1 MSVERIGTAEVLAIG
16 TELLLGE
23 LVDSN
28 SAFLSR
34 ELAGLGI
41 SVYHHTTVG
50 DNRGRIIEAMRDSAS
65 RADLVIT
72 TGGLGPTPD
81 DLTMSCLAELA
92 GKEMVE
98 HQEAREHVENL
109 ILSRGYRLGQSNYK
123 QAFFPE
129 GSELIPNPGGT
140 AMGALLEVDGTLFA
154 TLPGVPPEMRE
165 MFEETLEP
173 LVRSRSEDSIVSR
186 PLVFAG
192 IGESSLAEMVED
204 LLDSENPTVA
214 PLAHGDRVSLR
225 ITARAESEEA
235 ARSKIGPMAEEILAR
250 LGDYYLGKGDE
261 TLEGAIGKLLSE
273 RGQTLAL
280 AESCTGGLMAGRLTD
295 APGASEYFTE
305 SLVTYSDSSKERL
318 LGVPREL
325 IEEHGAVSREV
336 AEAMARGVREG
347 AGTDYGLSV
356 TGVAGPG
363 GGTEEKPV
371 GLVWVGISDA
381 GGTVGERLDLS
392 GWAGSRESV
401 RRKSADRAFNLL
413 RKRILAA
420 DEK

>member
-1 MSVERIGTAEVLAIG
+1 VSVERIETAEILAIG

-23 LVDSN
+23 LVDTN
-28 SAFLSR
+28 SAFLSH
-34 ELAGLGI
+34 ELAGIGI
-41 SVYHHTTVG
+41 SVHHHSTVG
-50 DNRGRIIEAMRDSAS
+50 DNRERIIEAIRDSAS

-72 TGGLGPTPD
+72 TGGLGPTSD

-92 GKEMVE
+92 GREMVE
-98 HQEAREHVENL
+98 YPEAREHVERI
-109 ILSRGYRLGQSNYK
+109 ILGRGYRLGQSNYK

-165 MFEETLEP
+165 MFEESLEP
-173 LVRSRSEDSIVSR
+173 LVRSRSEESIVSR
-186 PLVFAG
+186 SLVFAG
-192 IGESSLAEMVED
+192 IGESSLAERVQD

-214 PLAHGDRVSLR
+214 PLAHGDRASLR
-225 ITARAESEEA
+225 ITARAKSEEA
-235 ARSKIGPMAEEILAR
+235 ARDKIGPVAEEILSR
-250 LGDYYLGKGDE
+250 LGDYYLGEGDE

-273 RGQTLAL
+273 KGQTLAL
-280 AESCTGGLMAGRLTD
+280 AESCTGGLMAERLTD
-295 APGASEYFTE
+295 APGASGYFTE
-305 SLVTYSDSSKERL
+305 ALITYSDGSKERL
-318 LGVPREL
+318 LGVPRGM

-347 AGTDYGLSV
+347 AETDYGVSV
-356 TGVAGPG
+356 TGIAGPE
-363 GGTEEKPV
+363 GGTPEKPV

-381 GGTVGERLDLS
+381 GETVAEKLDLS
-392 GWAGSRESV
+392 GWAGSRENV

-420 DEK
+420 